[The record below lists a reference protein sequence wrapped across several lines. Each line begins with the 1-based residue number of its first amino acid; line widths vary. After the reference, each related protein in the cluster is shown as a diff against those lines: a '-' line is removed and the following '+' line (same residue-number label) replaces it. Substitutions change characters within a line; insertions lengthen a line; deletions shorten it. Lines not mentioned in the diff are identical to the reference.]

1 MINTSVYSKT
11 VLDAQGGEVDF
22 SVHRYDDG
30 HATITA
36 IDADGMHHFCGKYPH
51 MASAIKV
58 LKVIANKAVT
68 R

>member
-1 MINTSVYSKT
+1 MATKT
-11 VLDAQGGEVDF
+11 VYTTSYEFAGGIVNF
-22 SVHRYDDG
+22 SVNRHDEGY
-30 HATITA
+30 ATITA
-36 IDADGMHHFCGKYPH
+36 IDELGIEQYGGKYPN